1 MHCNLIKGKL
11 FIFQAGQMFSYG
23 GVVEIDKVRTPHVY
37 SIWLEIPS
45 LKEICWQLVTR
56 MVPNLNSAHYLS
68 LLELGVPNDLLGRIS

>member
-1 MHCNLIKGKL
+1 
-11 FIFQAGQMFSYG
+11 MFSYG

-56 MVPNLNSAHYLS
+56 MVPDLTTLHQQG
-68 LLELGVPNDLLGRIS
+68 LLETGVPTDLLARIS